1 MKYKSIPLLV
11 GKDDNAFMYG
21 DLHVA
26 GDIYV
31 NANKGSSSG
40 TKLVPA
46 EPATPEIPVINIELG
61 IINGIMTALVN
72 QILNA
77 GSSLVVTDISTAA
90 DNTVHTRLDQTRA
103 TYGNYKTIITVGNT
117 QRTMHV
123 DYVNHNDHGGVYTS
137 DGFYV
142 DESNETY
149 ITYKLVIEWNR
160 IAAFAALHDYS
171 A

>member
-1 MKYKSIPLLV
+1 MKYKSLPMLL

-21 DLHVA
+21 DLHIA
-26 GDIYV
+26 GDLYV
-31 NANKGSSSG
+31 NATEGSSSG
-40 TKLVPA
+40 TKLVP
-46 EPATPEIPVINIELG
+46 PAPVVPEIPVINIEPG
-61 IINGIMTALVN
+61 IINGIMTALVDK
-72 QILNA
+72 ILNS
-77 GSSLVVTDISTAA
+77 GETLVVTDISTVE

-123 DYVNHNDHGGVYTS
+123 NYVNHNEHGGIYTS

-160 IAAFAALHDYS
+160 ISAFAAQHNYS

>member
-1 MKYKSIPLLV
+1 MKYKSLPMLE
-11 GKDDNAFMYG
+11 GKNDNAFMYG

-40 TKLVPA
+40 TKLVP
-46 EPATPEIPVINIELG
+46 PAPVVPVIPVINIELG
-61 IINGIMTALVN
+61 IINGIMARLVE
-72 QILNA
+72 QIVSA
-77 GSSLVVTDISTAA
+77 GETLVVTDISTAQ

-103 TYGNYKTIITVGNT
+103 ANGNYKTIITVGNT

-123 DYVNHNDHGGVYTS
+123 DYVNHNEHGGVYTS

-142 DESNETY
+142 DESDDLY

-160 IAAFAALHDYS
+160 IAAFAEVHSYS

>member
-1 MKYKSIPLLV
+1 MKYKSLPMLL

-21 DLHVA
+21 DLHIA
-26 GDIYV
+26 GDVYV
-31 NANKGSSSG
+31 NATEGSSSG
-40 TKLVPA
+40 TKLVP
-46 EPATPEIPVINIELG
+46 PAPVVPEIPVINIELG
-61 IINGIMTALVN
+61 IINGIMASLVEK
-72 QILNA
+72 ILNA
-77 GSSLVVTDISTAA
+77 GEPLVVTDISTLS

-103 TYGNYKTIITVGNT
+103 ANGNYKTIITVGNT

-123 DYVNHNDHGGVYTS
+123 DYVNHNEHGGVYTS

-142 DESNETY
+142 DEANDVF

-160 IAAFAALHDYS
+160 ISAFAELHSYS